1 MIDNAQ
7 TRSRSRSIT
16 QRDASE
22 RSATGSTL
30 AVGSTPAVGS
40 TTNAGSTASTA
51 GTAQQRGH
59 EHAHAR
65 TCAQSRM
72 NPITGDWTIFA
83 PHRDARPDQFEA
95 APRSSPQVA
104 IDCPFCGGEELSTP
118 APVWVAKIDADENF
132 QVLTTSPYDGP
143 ASQYDIADWSVRV
156 VPNKYPAVTDP
167 VVDTSSNDAHQRNK
181 PLFQSR
187 PVSGG
192 HEVIIESPSHVQSI
206 SELDLPEIKL
216 MLFAYQQRLQYWR
229 NQPGIQYICVFKNV
243 GGDAGASLQHSH
255 SQLLATDQMPNSV
268 ATINERMRSHQA
280 RTGCCLQCDLIR
292 AELKYKKRI
301 VAQTDSLVAY
311 CPYASRLPMLLCVT
325 TKEHLDHFDQ
335 LRFEVLDELARLI
348 QRMTGWLETLV
359 PNASYNLL
367 LHTRPP
373 GAHGNPDAFHWSLEF
388 FPRISR
394 MAGFEW
400 SSQCMINTVLP
411 EVATERYRQCVAA
424 ENPRRVL

>member
-1 MIDNAQ
+1 MQ
-7 TRSRSRSIT
+7 M
-16 QRDASE
+16 DASVRSVTGI
-22 RSATGSTL
+22 RSAT
-30 AVGSTPAVGS
+30 AI
-40 TTNAGSTASTA
+40 TTD
-51 GTAQQRGH
+51 
-59 EHAHAR
+59 AR
-65 TCAQSRM
+65 ACAQSRM
-72 NPITGDWTIFA
+72 DPITGDWTIFA
-83 PHRDARPDQFEA
+83 PHRDSRPDQFGSEL
-95 APRSSPQVA
+95 RNSPSVG
-104 IDCPFCGGEELSTP
+104 IDCPFCAGEELSTP
-118 APVWVAKIDADENF
+118 APVWVAKINPDESF
-132 QVLTTSPYDGP
+132 QAFAPSPNDGP

-156 VPNKYPAVTDP
+156 VPNKYPAVTGTATREPLHDP
-167 VVDTSSNDAHQRNK
+167 PARSN
-181 PLFQSR
+181 PLFLSR
-187 PVSGG
+187 EVVGG

-229 NQPGIQYICVFKNV
+229 NQPGIQYISVFKNV

-268 ATINERMRSHQA
+268 ETINERMRSHQA
-280 RTGCCLQCDLIR
+280 RTGCCLQCDIVR
-292 AELKYKKRI
+292 AELKQKQRI

-311 CPYASRLPMLLCVT
+311 CPYASHLPMLLRVT

-335 LRFEVLDELARLI
+335 LPFDVLDELARLI
-348 QRMTGWLETLV
+348 QRMTGWLESLV

-394 MAGFEW
+394 VAGFEW

-411 EVATERYRQCVAA
+411 EVATEKYRQCVAA